1 MERNKNMICKRKQ
14 NDKIAGKIRRNNIV
28 DRERTFLSCNSIN
41 NCDSVFACTCLGR
54 SYNFGFISGFY

>member
-41 NCDSVFACTCLGR
+41 NCDSR